1 MAYAT
6 WNPSDK
12 GSNVTLS
19 GSDLIAQV
27 TSGNYSGVRST
38 LGKSSGKWYCE
49 ITIGTA
55 TGSEC
60 LGFANISAN
69 VSGYP
74 DLSSTTN
81 AVVMVPNGNIIKN
94 GSIVAAD
101 GGISTGDVLGLAM
114 DLDSGT
120 ISWNRNGGTWAT
132 VSSGLPAS
140 PLYIAVGSFSSTT
153 ATFTANFGASA
164 WAYTP
169 PTDHVG
175 MQDLTDYTHAMTGG
189 VSAAGDAAI
198 EFNPREVAMT
208 GGGTVGGDVAMEFPS
223 TLEVAP
229 LWGSMLGGDVA
240 LEFGGVDAYD
250 MVGGATVTSESP
262 YYFETPNIYEEA
274 MAGAITLGGA
284 TVYEFDG
291 TVLLGVTAGADT
303 ALEFFSPTI
312 YDIAATDFMP
322 DGGLRWGGDAEEREL
337 TTFVPSGGLALAG
350 GAQIQEVLPF
360 HTSGG
365 SVYAGTASNVSVL
378 AFTPSGGLVY
388 AGVAPNTSV
397 LRFVPSS
404 GLVWSGLATIS
415 EYRAWHA
422 PTGGFGFGGRAS
434 VVTATAAYG
443 PTTENPTNAPYYGWT
458 INAESAA
465 VSRYLRMPANSM
477 CQMNGKTYVANAGGI
492 YEYGADDDAGQDI
505 RASVQWPKTDFQDG
519 RTKRMEVAR
528 FGLKTTGR
536 MRLKAMANEDEP
548 RYYLLMPTSDKVK
561 GTRVPIGK
569 GMAGRYWAMRLDNVA
584 GCDFELDSAEFLPVP
599 SRQRHGA

>member
-19 GSDLIAQV
+19 GSDLTAQV
-27 TSGNYSGVRST
+27 ASGNYSGVRST
-38 LGKSSGKWYCE
+38 LSKSSGKWYCE
-49 ITIGTA
+49 ITVGTA

-60 LGFANISAN
+60 IGFANASAN

-74 DLSSTTN
+74 DLSSSTN

-94 GSIVAAD
+94 GSIVGAD
-101 GGISTGDVLGLAM
+101 GGISTGDIISLAM
-114 DLDSGT
+114 DFDAGS
-120 ISWNRNGGTWAT
+120 ISWRRNGGTWAT

-153 ATFTANFGASA
+153 ATMTANFGESA
-164 WAYTP
+164 FTYTP
-169 PTDHVG
+169 PTDHIG
-175 MQDLTDYTHAMTGG
+175 LQDTTDYSHAMTGG
-189 VSAAGDAAI
+189 VSGGADSAI

-229 LWGSMLGGDVA
+229 LWGAAVGADAVLQ
-240 LEFGGVDAYD
+240 FGGVDSYD
-250 MVGGATVTSESP
+250 MLGGSTITSVSP
-262 YYFETPNIYEEA
+262 YYFESPVIYEEA
-274 MAGAITLGGA
+274 MVGTA
-284 TVYEFDG
+284 TVGGDTIYEFDG
-291 TVLLGVTAGADT
+291 TVIIGVTAGADS
-303 ALEFFSPTI
+303 AIEFFTPTI
-312 YDIAATDFMP
+312 HDIAATDFMP
-322 DGGLRWGGDAEEREL
+322 DGGFKWGGDAEEREL
-337 TTFVPSGGLALAG
+337 TTFVPSGGVVYG
-350 GAQIQEVLPF
+350 GSAQVQEILPF
-360 HTSGG
+360 VPTGG
-365 SVYAGTASNVSVL
+365 VVYAGTATHVSVL
-378 AFTPSGGLVY
+378 AFTPTGGVVY
-388 AGVAPNTSV
+388 AGSSPNTSV
-397 LRFVPSS
+397 LRFVPSG
-404 GLVWSGLATIS
+404 GLIWTATTPVS
-415 EYRAWHA
+415 TYTAWHA
-422 PTGGFGFGGRAS
+422 PSGGYAFGGAAS
-434 VVTATAAYG
+434 IVTATAAYG
-443 PTTENPTNAPYYGWT
+443 PTTENPTNAPYYGWS

-465 VSRYLRMPANSM
+465 VTRYLRMPANSM

-548 RYYLLMPTSDKVK
+548 HYYLLTPSSDKVK

-584 GCDFELDSAEFLPVP
+584 GCDFELDSAEFLPVA